1 MKRYDFF
8 YYIINNDNF
17 AKNIYIIQQK
27 AQNIP
32 KKEKISYVKNYM
44 EKKSFLEN
52 MDSKLEDAIT
62 NSFAFEEYDDY

>member
-1 MKRYDFF
+1 LKRYDFF

-62 NSFAFEEYDDY
+62 NFFAFEEYDDY

>member
-62 NSFAFEEYDDY
+62 NFFAFEEYDDY

>member
-17 AKNIYIIQQK
+17 SKNIYIIQQK

-62 NSFAFEEYDDY
+62 NFFAFEEYDDY